1 MPKYIPD
8 EDDIYEDEEDDED
21 FGNGEETEDPDIEEL
36 PTPTRDE
43 DTSPNDSN

>member
-8 EDDIYEDEEDDED
+8 EDDIYEDEDDED

-43 DTSPNDSN
+43 GTNPNDSN